1 MAYTIYIN
9 NDTVLTTI
17 DLGEVDSVSTSLDL
31 VGKNVNNYGEYVN
44 NNFVKLLTNSAGAT
58 APRAQQIGQLWYDT
72 SVPNQPRLK
81 LFDGVEFSPIVGATV
96 DGAEPITTSTGDL
109 WYDST
114 SSQLKIWVNNKF
126 NIIGPEV
133 SPKLGK
139 FGVFPAPFEIRDQYA
154 SMLRTPGVIYA
165 FDKPFGMFSTSSWSM
180 EPSTA
185 TVFIGV
191 ATDAPVREGLTLFKD
206 LEVRGT
212 IYNNGI
218 PIREYPKLDLSAA
231 YEITRF
237 GSLET
242 AVTATNVARY
252 EESNRQISDVLAKMF
267 STIPGSQYPTS
278 SEAKVVCDFRYMVT
292 ATFVTSS
299 VSTGSTTLSVNT
311 MSGITEGSLVQGIPV
326 IPEGTFVLSTS
337 GGVVTLSSPVFGSI
351 TTGSFVTFNNIQT
364 TVRHFRLDQVD
375 VNSRQWTPRE
385 LYTRSFLNWEGTM
398 TVAST
403 VSSTIIVQGFQDTLF
418 YPGLQIEFT
427 GGVSQATGYT
437 TIVGVT
443 TNSNTTTNLILQTAS
458 TGTAATGT
466 QRVIFNAHPVPFLAT
481 YTNIVI

>member
-44 NNFVKLLTNSAGAT
+44 NNFVRLLTNSASPT

-72 SVPNQPRLK
+72 DTNRLK
-81 LFDGVEFSPIVGATV
+81 LFDGIEFSPIVGATV

-114 SSQLKIWVNNKF
+114 SSQLKIWVDGKF
-126 NIIGPEV
+126 NIIGPDV

-139 FGVFPAPFEIRDQYA
+139 FGIFPSPFEIRDQYA
-154 SMLRTPGVIYA
+154 GMLRTPGILYA
-165 FDKPFGMFSTSSWSM
+165 FDKPFGLFSTSSWSM

-242 AVTATNVARY
+242 AVTSTNVARY

-267 STIPGSQYPTS
+267 SPIPGSQYPTS
-278 SEAKVVCDFRYMVT
+278 SESKVVCDFRYMVT
-292 ATFVTSS
+292 STFVTTNI
-299 VSTGSTTLSVNT
+299 STGSTTLTVNT
-311 MSGITEGSLVQGIPV
+311 MTGISEGLLVQGSPL
-326 IPEGTFVLSTS
+326 IPEGTFVLSTG
-337 GGVVTLSSPVFGSI
+337 GGVVALSSPIISSI
-351 TTGSFVTFNNIQT
+351 SSGTFITFNNIQT
-364 TVRHFRLDQVD
+364 SVRHFRLDQVD

-385 LYTRSFLNWEGTM
+385 LYTRSFLNWAGTL
-398 TVAST
+398 TVVST
-403 VSSTIIVQGFQDTLF
+403 TTATVVVQGTQTGF
-418 YPGLQIEFT
+418 YSGLQIEFISGPT
-427 GGVSQATGYT
+427 QNTGYT
-437 TIVGVT
+437 TITGFT
-443 TNSNTTTNLILQTAS
+443 INTATTTTNLILQTAT
-458 TGTAATGT
+458 TGTNGN
-466 QRVIFNAHPVPFLAT
+466 VMFNAHPVPFLAT